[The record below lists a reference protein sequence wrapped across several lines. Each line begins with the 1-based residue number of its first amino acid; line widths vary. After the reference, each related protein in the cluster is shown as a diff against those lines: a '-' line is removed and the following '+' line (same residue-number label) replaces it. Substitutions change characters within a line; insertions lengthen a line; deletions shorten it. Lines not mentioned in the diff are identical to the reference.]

1 MAEFLSLVLPLFF
14 LAASTIGVVWVQ
26 FVKSNLRI
34 ISAEAA
40 FLATQAD
47 TTVSEVESFVAGQIE
62 DRLGLSLSK
71 IEVNLSQGLVGVEL
85 GIEPLEISG
94 FGPFSSPLILV
105 RTHGALEL

>member
-1 MAEFLSLVLPLFF
+1 MPLFF

-40 FLATQAD
+40 FQAAQAD
-47 TTVSEVESFVAGQIE
+47 TTVREVESFVAGQIE

-94 FGPFSSPLILV
+94 FGPISSPLILV